1 MPRQNTI
8 PRRMAA
14 LLEGS
19 DRKWTRR
26 EIADALGIGY
36 MSVHSAIVSMRTS
49 RRPEYRELV
58 ETRIKRAP
66 NTGGKGKPR
75 SPKPASKIAK
85 KTEPPIAAPD
95 YRPACVPAPKLKL
108 DLAAAFRAMERKPE
122 PDWFWDWR
130 RQRPPTSTGA
140 GRAGD
145 VP

>member
-8 PRRMAA
+8 PCRMVA

-26 EIADALGIGY
+26 EIAGALGIGY

-49 RRPEYRELV
+49 RCPEYRELV

-66 NTGGKGKPR
+66 NTGGRGKPR
-75 SPKPASKIAK
+75 RKSPSKIAK

-108 DLAAAFRAMERKPE
+108 DLDAAFRAAERKPE

-130 RQRPPTSTGA
+130 RQRPPTNTGA